1 VLFGGE
7 LLRDNKGRRKGMIGI
22 EAAIILI
29 AFVIVA
35 SAFSFM
41 VINMGLTSTQRGK
54 EAISTS
60 LQEVLSPLQVDGSI
74 MIKSE
79 DQKVVAIIIPLKVS
93 GVNYVPMG
101 VNRTV
106 VSLKITG
113 YGNVQSQAYP
123 NIYSGVNKTRD
134 PAKESFDDI
143 LDNNTWGI
151 PTPSGRKADA
161 WLFLEENNKDDAFD
175 FFEKGYLIIKLDS
188 GLGVTSRCI
197 VDIEVRPE
205 RGAPLTLSFIVPA
218 NLPMGT
224 HYIVVG

>member
-1 VLFGGE
+1 MGI
-7 LLRDNKGRRKGMIGI
+7 KGKSSRKGMIGI
-22 EAAIILI
+22 EAAIVLI

-54 EAISTS
+54 EAIATS

-74 MIKSE
+74 MIKTE
-79 DQKVVAIIIPLKVS
+79 DQIVTAIIIPLKVS
-93 GVNYVPMG
+93 GVSYLPMG

-106 VSLKITG
+106 VSFKLTG
-113 YGNVQSQAYP
+113 YGTVLSKAYP
-123 NIYSGVNKTRD
+123 NVYSGVNKTVD
-134 PAKESFDDI
+134 PAKTNFDGI
-143 LDNNTWGI
+143 LNDTKW
-151 PTPSGRKADA
+151 PLSGRDVDA

-175 FFEKGYLIIKLDS
+175 FFEKGYLIIKIAS
-188 GLGVTSRCI
+188 SLGITSRCT

-205 RGAPLTLSFIVPA
+205 RGAPLTVSFIVPA
-218 NLPMGT
+218 NLPTGT

>member
-1 VLFGGE
+1 MGI
-7 LLRDNKGRRKGMIGI
+7 KGKSSRKGMIGI
-22 EAAIILI
+22 EAAIVLI

-54 EAISTS
+54 EAIATS

-74 MIKSE
+74 MIKTE
-79 DQKVVAIIIPLKVS
+79 DQIVTAIIIPLKVS
-93 GVNYVPMG
+93 GVSYLPMG

-106 VSLKITG
+106 VSFKLTG
-113 YGNVQSQAYP
+113 YGTVLSKAYP
-123 NIYSGVNKTRD
+123 NVYSGVNKTVD
-134 PAKESFDDI
+134 PAKMSFDDI
-143 LDNNTWGI
+143 LGNMT
-151 PTPSGRKADA
+151 SSRAVDA

-175 FFEKGYLIIKLDS
+175 FFEKGYLIIKIAS
-188 GLGVTSRCI
+188 SLGITSRCT

-205 RGAPLTLSFIVPA
+205 RGAPLTVSFIVPA
-218 NLPMGT
+218 NLPTGT

>member
-1 VLFGGE
+1 MGI
-7 LLRDNKGRRKGMIGI
+7 KGKSSRKGMIGI
-22 EAAIILI
+22 EAAIVLI

-54 EAISTS
+54 EAIATS

-74 MIKSE
+74 MIKTDS
-79 DQKVVAIIIPLKVS
+79 QKVVAIIIPLKVS
-93 GVNYVPMG
+93 GVSYLPMG

-106 VSLKITG
+106 VSFKLTG
-113 YGNVQSQAYP
+113 YGTVESKAYP
-123 NIYSGVNKTRD
+123 NIYLGVNKTVD
-134 PAKESFDDI
+134 PAKTDFDDI
-143 LDNNTWGI
+143 LNDTKW
-151 PTPSGRKADA
+151 PPSSRNVDA

-175 FFEKGYLIIKLDS
+175 FFEKGYLIIKIAS
-188 GLGVTSRCI
+188 SLGITSRCT

-205 RGAPLTLSFIVPA
+205 RGAPLTVSFIVPA
-218 NLPMGT
+218 NLPTGT

>member
-1 VLFGGE
+1 MGI
-7 LLRDNKGRRKGMIGI
+7 KGKSSRKGMIGI
-22 EAAIILI
+22 EAAIVLI

-54 EAISTS
+54 EAIATS

-74 MIKSE
+74 MIKTE
-79 DQKVVAIIIPLKVS
+79 DQIVTAIIIPLKVS
-93 GVNYVPMG
+93 GVSYLPMG

-106 VSLKITG
+106 VSFKLTG
-113 YGNVQSQAYP
+113 YGDVTSNAYP
-123 NIYSGVNKTRD
+123 NVYSGVNKTVD
-134 PAKESFDDI
+134 PAKMSFDDI
-143 LDNNTWGI
+143 LGNMT
-151 PTPSGRKADA
+151 SSRAVDA

-175 FFEKGYLIIKLDS
+175 FFEKGYLIIKIAS
-188 GLGVTSRCI
+188 SLGITSRCT

-205 RGAPLTLSFIVPA
+205 RGAPLTVSFIVPA
-218 NLPMGT
+218 NLPTGM

>member
-54 EAISTS
+54 EAIATS

-113 YGNVQSQAYP
+113 YGDVKSQAYP
-123 NIYSGVNKTRD
+123 NIYSGVNKTKD
-134 PAKESFDDI
+134 PAKVSFDDI
-143 LDNNTWGI
+143 LEAWTV
-151 PTPSGRKADA
+151 PTPSGRDADA

-175 FFEKGYLIIKLDS
+175 FFEKGYLIIKLSSD
-188 GLGVTSRCI
+188 LGVTSRCI

-224 HYIVVG
+224 HYIVIG

>member
-1 VLFGGE
+1 
-7 LLRDNKGRRKGMIGI
+7 LRGFKGKNGRRGMVGI

-74 MIKSE
+74 MIKTVN
-79 DQKVVAIIIPLKVS
+79 QTVVAIIIPLKVS
-93 GVNYVPMG
+93 GVSYLPMG

-106 VSLKITG
+106 VSFKLTG
-113 YGNVQSQAYP
+113 YGTVPSTAYP
-123 NIYSGVNKTRD
+123 NIYSGVNKTLD
-134 PAKESFDDI
+134 PAKKSFDEI
-143 LDNNTWGI
+143 LGNMSSSRTV
-151 PTPSGRKADA
+151 DA
-161 WLFLEENNKDDAFD
+161 WLFLEENNGDDAFD
-175 FFEKGYLIIKLDS
+175 FFEKGYLIIKVNSSLEI
-188 GLGVTSRCI
+188 TSRCT

-205 RGAPLTLSFIVPA
+205 RGAPLTVSFIVPA
-218 NLPMGT
+218 NLPTGT

>member
-1 VLFGGE
+1 
-7 LLRDNKGRRKGMIGI
+7 MIGI

-74 MIKSE
+74 MIKSV
-79 DQKVVAIIIPLKVS
+79 DQNVVAIIIPLKVS

-113 YGNVQSQAYP
+113 YGNVESQAYP

-143 LDNNTWGI
+143 LTAWAI

-188 GLGVTSRCI
+188 SLGVTSRCS

-218 NLPMGT
+218 NLPTGT
-224 HYIVVG
+224 HYIVIG

>member
-1 VLFGGE
+1 MRGFKGK
-7 LLRDNKGRRKGMIGI
+7 NGRRGMVGI

-74 MIKSE
+74 MIKTE
-79 DQKVVAIIIPLKVS
+79 GQTVVAIIIPLKVS
-93 GVNYVPMG
+93 GVSYLPMG

-106 VSLKITG
+106 VSFKLTG
-113 YGNVQSQAYP
+113 YGTVPSTAYP
-123 NIYSGVNKTRD
+123 NIYSGVNKTLD
-134 PAKESFDDI
+134 PAKNSFDDI
-143 LDNNTWGI
+143 LDSWG
-151 PTPSGRKADA
+151 TMPSGRSVDA
-161 WLFLEENNKDDAFD
+161 WLFLEENNGDDAFD
-175 FFEKGYLIIKLDS
+175 FFEKGYLIIKVNSSLEI
-188 GLGVTSRCI
+188 TSRCT

-205 RGAPLTLSFIVPA
+205 RGAPLTVSFIVPA
-218 NLPMGT
+218 NLPTGT

>member
-74 MIKSE
+74 MIKSV

-123 NIYSGVNKTRD
+123 NIYSGVNKTKD
-134 PAKESFDDI
+134 PAKESFDNI
-143 LDNNTWGI
+143 LTAWG
-151 PTPSGRKADA
+151 TMPSGRSADA

-175 FFEKGYLIIKLDS
+175 FFEKGYLIIKLSSD
-188 GLGVTSRCI
+188 LGVTSRCI

>member
-1 VLFGGE
+1 MFGGE

-79 DQKVVAIIIPLKVS
+79 DQ
-93 GVNYVPMG
+93 
-101 VNRTV
+101 
-106 VSLKITG
+106 
-113 YGNVQSQAYP
+113 
-123 NIYSGVNKTRD
+123 
-134 PAKESFDDI
+134 
-143 LDNNTWGI
+143 
-151 PTPSGRKADA
+151 
-161 WLFLEENNKDDAFD
+161 
-175 FFEKGYLIIKLDS
+175 
-188 GLGVTSRCI
+188 
-197 VDIEVRPE
+197 
-205 RGAPLTLSFIVPA
+205 
-218 NLPMGT
+218 
-224 HYIVVG
+224 